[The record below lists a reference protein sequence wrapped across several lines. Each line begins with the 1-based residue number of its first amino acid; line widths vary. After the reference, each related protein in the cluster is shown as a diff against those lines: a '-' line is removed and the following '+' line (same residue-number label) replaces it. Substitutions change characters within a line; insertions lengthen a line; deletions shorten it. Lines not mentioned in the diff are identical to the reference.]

1 MMAGKL
7 ADKVA
12 VVTGAGSG
20 IGAAIAEALHR
31 EGVKVVAAD
40 ISGQQEELAK
50 RLGGDCVPVHANV
63 TKGTDIQTMLEVATS
78 TFGRLDIVCNN
89 AGIDGE
95 LVPTA
100 DCSEENYDRVMAV
113 NARGVFLGMRY
124 AIPILVAG
132 GGGSIVNTASIAST
146 VAFPTMSPYC
156 ASKGAILMMTKTAA
170 VEYAG
175 ASVRINCICP
185 GVTDTALVRQMPQQ
199 LIEGA
204 TALTPMGRMGQPTE
218 MANAA
223 VFLASDD
230 ASFITGAAIT
240 IDGGYT
246 AL

>member
-1 MMAGKL
+1 MAGKL

-20 IGAAIAEALHR
+20 IGAAITEALYR
-31 EGVKVVAAD
+31 EGAKVVAAD
-40 ISGQQEELAK
+40 ISGQQEDVAK
-50 RLGGDCVPVHANV
+50 RLGEGCLAVHADV
-63 TKGTDIQTMLEVATS
+63 TSGADIQAMLAAATS

-95 LVPTA
+95 LGPTG
-100 DCSEENYDRVMAV
+100 DCSEENYDRVMAI

-132 GGGSIVNTASIAST
+132 GGGAIVNTASIASQ
-146 VAFPTMSPYC
+146 VAFPTMAPYC

-170 VEYAG
+170 VEYAAAG
-175 ASVRINCICP
+175 VRINCICP
-185 GVTDTALVRQMPQQ
+185 GVTDTAFVHRLPQA
-199 LIEGA
+199 LIDGA
-204 TALTPMGRMGQPTE
+204 KALTPLGRMGQPEE
-218 MANAA
+218 MAKAV

-230 ASFITGAAIT
+230 ASFITGAALT
-240 IDGGYT
+240 ADGGYT